1 MIEIN
6 LLPPE
11 IKKKKRKIE
20 LPDVSFL
27 PIVTGLLGVIII
39 IHLLLGVTLSFK
51 TKSLNRLEKKWQ
63 TALPDKQK
71 ADKMKTELTV
81 MRGKIDA
88 IDKLIKNRRSWAQR
102 LNDIS
107 DAMIPGVWLNK
118 LWLENRI
125 VIQEPAAKSDTDDGY
140 GGKVKVKEAKAEPKK
155 IVIRSLHLNGS
166 AIVSGGEET
175 ATIGKFIR
183 SLKDNEDF
191 FSDFKDI
198 ESASI
203 QRTKIKEEEIMDF
216 ELVGYFK

>member
-11 IKKKKRKIE
+11 IKKRKRKIE
-20 LPDVSFL
+20 LPDISFL
-27 PIVTGLLGVIII
+27 PIIAGLLGVIVI
-39 IHLLLGVTLSFK
+39 IHLLLGMTLALK
-51 TKSLNRLEKKWQ
+51 AKSLKRLERKWE
-63 TALPDKQK
+63 TVLPNKQK
-71 ADKMKTELTV
+71 ADKMKSELTA

-88 IDKLIKNRRSWAQR
+88 IDKLIKNRRSWARR

-125 VIQEPAAKSDTDDGY
+125 IIQEPVVRSDTGEA
-140 GGKVKVKEAKAEPKK
+140 GGKVKETKVEPKK
-155 IVIRSLHLNGS
+155 IVISSLHLNGS
-166 AIVSGGEET
+166 AIAAGGEET

-183 SLKDNEDF
+183 SLKDNENF

-203 QRTKIKEEEIMDF
+203 QRTKLKDEEIMDF
-216 ELVGYFK
+216 ELIGYFK

>member
-11 IKKKKRKIE
+11 IKRRKRKIE
-20 LPDVSFL
+20 LPDISFL
-27 PIVTGLLGVIII
+27 PIAAGLLGVVII
-39 IHLLLGVTLSFK
+39 IHLSLGITLALK
-51 TKSLNRLEKKWQ
+51 AKSLKRFERKWE
-63 TALPDKQK
+63 TMLPNKQE
-71 ADKMKTELTV
+71 ADRMKSELTA

-88 IDKLIKNRRSWAQR
+88 IDKLIKNRRSWARR

-118 LWLENRI
+118 LWLENRVI
-125 VIQEPAAKSDTDDGY
+125 IQEPVVKSDTGEV
-140 GGKVKVKEAKAEPKK
+140 GGKVKATKAEPKK

-166 AIVSGGEET
+166 AIAAGGEET

-183 SLKDNEDF
+183 GLKDNENF

-203 QRTKIKEEEIMDF
+203 QRTQLKEEEIMDF
-216 ELVGYFK
+216 ELIGYFR

>member
-11 IKKKKRKIE
+11 IRKRKRKIE
-20 LPDVSFL
+20 LPDISFL
-27 PIVTGLLGVIII
+27 PIVAGLLGIIII
-39 IHLLLGVTLSFK
+39 IHLLLGMTLALK
-51 TKSLNRLEKKWQ
+51 AKSLKRLERKWA
-63 TALPDKQK
+63 TVLPDNQE
-71 ADKMKTELTV
+71 ADKMKSELTA

-88 IDKLIKNRRSWAQR
+88 IDKLIKNRRSWARR

-107 DAMIPGVWLNK
+107 DSMISGVWLNK
-118 LWLENRI
+118 LWLESRVI
-125 VIQEPAAKSDTDDGY
+125 IQEPAVKTDTGEAS
-140 GGKVKVKEAKAEPKK
+140 GKVKEAKAEPKK

-166 AIVSGGEET
+166 AIAAGGEET

-183 SLKDNEDF
+183 SLKDNENF

-203 QRTKIKEEEIMDF
+203 QRTKLKEEEIMDF
-216 ELVGYFK
+216 ELIGYFK

>member
-11 IKKKKRKIE
+11 IKKRKRKIE
-20 LPDVSFL
+20 LPDISFL
-27 PIVTGLLGVIII
+27 PIVAGLLGVIII
-39 IHLLLGVTLSFK
+39 IHLLFGMTLALK
-51 TKSLNRLEKKWQ
+51 AKSLKRLERKWE
-63 TALPDKQK
+63 TVLPDKQG
-71 ADKMKTELTV
+71 ADKMKSELTA

-88 IDKLIKNRRSWAQR
+88 IDNLIKNRRSWARR

-107 DAMIPGVWLNK
+107 DSMISGVWLNK

-125 VIQEPAAKSDTDDGY
+125 IIQEPVVKGDT
-140 GGKVKVKEAKAEPKK
+140 GGKVKGTKAEPKN
-155 IVIRSLHLNGS
+155 IVIMSLHLNGS
-166 AIVSGGEET
+166 AIAAGGEET
-175 ATIGKFIR
+175 AIIGKFIR
-183 SLKDNEDF
+183 GLKDNENF

-216 ELVGYFK
+216 ELICYFK